1 MADKKRIDE
10 VGAYIEKYYV
20 PDNDDIKL
28 DKEMQI
34 IMADEE
40 FLLLKRVRNLAFPI
54 PVLSG

>member
-10 VGAYIEKYYV
+10 VGVYITKYYV

-40 FLLLKRVRNLAFPI
+40 FLLLKRGRNLVFPI

>member
-40 FLLLKRVRNLAFPI
+40 FLLLKRGRNLVFPI
-54 PVLSG
+54 PELSG

>member
-10 VGAYIEKYYV
+10 VGAYIAKYYV
-20 PDNDDIKL
+20 SDNDDIKL

-40 FLLLKRVRNLAFPI
+40 FLLLKRGRNLVFPI

>member
-10 VGAYIEKYYV
+10 VGVYIAKYYV

-40 FLLLKRVRNLAFPI
+40 FLLLKRGRNLVFPI

>member
-1 MADKKRIDE
+1 MAEKKRIDE

-40 FLLLKRVRNLAFPI
+40 FLLLKRGRNLVFPI

>member
-40 FLLLKRVRNLAFPI
+40 FLLLKRGRNLVFPI
-54 PVLSG
+54 PVLSE

>member
-10 VGAYIEKYYV
+10 VGAYIAKHYV
-20 PDNDDIKL
+20 SDNDDIKL

-40 FLLLKRVRNLAFPI
+40 FLLLKRGRNLVFPI

>member
-10 VGAYIEKYYV
+10 VGAYIAKYYV

-40 FLLLKRVRNLAFPI
+40 FLLLKRGRNLVFPI

>member
-40 FLLLKRVRNLAFPI
+40 FLLLKRGRNLVFPI